1 MKLINQRVSNIR
13 RFLKEEN
20 LEAVLITKPENI
32 YYLSYFSGSSA
43 CLLITDQFSFL
54 FTDFRYLEQA
64 STQSP
69 LFKVK
74 KSENGLIDAVS
85 NEIIRLK
92 HIKTVGFEARHL
104 TYAQYKKIE
113 GKLKQHNI
121 ILKPLEEPVET
132 LRLKKDQAEIRN
144 ISYAAEI
151 GLLALEDCKPLI
163 KPGITEKAL
172 ATELEHSLKKRGA
185 DKSAFDII
193 VASGKRSALPH
204 GVATDKKIEDG
215 DLVVIDWGCQVNGYH
230 SDCTRTFFVG
240 KGIDKK
246 WYEIYEIVETAQQR
260 AISAVFPGKKIIE
273 VDNKARNYI
282 KDKGYGAYFGHGL
295 GHGVG
300 LEVHEAPTISPKGK
314 GVLEAGMVIAI
325 EPGIYLP
332 GEGGVRLEELVLVTE
347 KGPKILTSLS

>member
-1 MKLINQRVSNIR
+1 
-13 RFLKEEN
+13 
-20 LEAVLITKPENI
+20 
-32 YYLSYFSGSSA
+32 
-43 CLLITDQFSFL
+43 
-54 FTDFRYLEQA
+54 
-64 STQSP
+64 
-69 LFKVK
+69 
-74 KSENGLIDAVS
+74 
-85 NEIIRLK
+85 
-92 HIKTVGFEARHL
+92 
-104 TYAQYKKIE
+104 
-113 GKLKQHNI
+113 
-121 ILKPLEEPVET
+121 
-132 LRLKKDQAEIRN
+132 
-144 ISYAAEI
+144 
-151 GLLALEDCKPLI
+151 
-163 KPGITEKAL
+163 
-172 ATELEHSLKKRGA
+172 
-185 DKSAFDII
+185 
-193 VASGKRSALPH
+193 
-204 GVATDKKIEDG
+204 
-215 DLVVIDWGCQVNGYH
+215 LVVIDWGCQVNGYH

-314 GVLEAGMVIAI
+314 GVLEAGMVITI

>member
-1 MKLINQRVSNIR
+1 M
-13 RFLKEEN
+13 
-20 LEAVLITKPENI
+20 
-32 YYLSYFSGSSA
+32 
-43 CLLITDQFSFL
+43 ITDQFSFL

-282 KDKGYGAYFGHGL
+282 KDKGYGAYFGHG
-295 GHGVG
+295 HGVG
-300 LEVHEAPTISPKGK
+300 LLHYPTI
-314 GVLEAGMVIAI
+314 A
-325 EPGIYLP
+325 
-332 GEGGVRLEELVLVTE
+332 
-347 KGPKILTSLS
+347 